1 MSWSMRILLLLGSV
15 MTAVYVLRKVRKSKM
30 RTEASV
36 FWLLF
41 SVVLVLLGLFPEIAI
56 GVSEWVG
63 IQSPAN
69 LVYLVVIFLLIIK
82 LFLMDHQIAK
92 LQDQL
97 THVAQHIAMRRT
109 RREIPLRT
117 RKRKEEQQGSSEYSE
132 KQEMIQ

>member
-56 GVSEWVG
+56 GVSAWIG
-63 IQSPAN
+63 IQSPAT

-97 THVAQHIAMRRT
+97 IHVAQHIAMEELEEEKKAQET
-109 RREIPLRT
+109 PAQADGL
-117 RKRKEEQQGSSEYSE
+117 KEER
-132 KQEMIQ
+132 

>member
-82 LFLMDHQIAK
+82 E
-92 LQDQL
+92 
-97 THVAQHIAMRRT
+97 HILEFAFN
-109 RREIPLRT
+109 LCL
-117 RKRKEEQQGSSEYSE
+117 
-132 KQEMIQ
+132 

>member
-30 RTEASV
+30 RTEDSV

-41 SVVLVLLGLFPEIAI
+41 SLVLVLLGLLPEIAI
-56 GVSEWVG
+56 RVSEWVG

-69 LVYLVVIFLLIIK
+69 LVFLVVIFLLIIK

-92 LQDQL
+92 LQDQM
-97 THVAQHIAMRRT
+97 THVAQNAAI
-109 RREIPLRT
+109 EKL
-117 RKRKEEQQGSSEYSE
+117 EQQKKEQKE
-132 KQEMIQ
+132 KPDQP

>member
-56 GVSEWVG
+56 GVSAWIG

-97 THVAQHIAMRRT
+97 IHVAQHIAMEELEEEKKAQET
-109 RREIPLRT
+109 PALADGL
-117 RKRKEEQQGSSEYSE
+117 KEEQ
-132 KQEMIQ
+132 

>member
-56 GVSEWVG
+56 GVSVCPNGLAYRVRRIWS
-63 IQSPAN
+63 I
-69 LVYLVVIFLLIIK
+69 LL
-82 LFLMDHQIAK
+82 
-92 LQDQL
+92 
-97 THVAQHIAMRRT
+97 
-109 RREIPLRT
+109 
-117 RKRKEEQQGSSEYSE
+117 
-132 KQEMIQ
+132 

>member
-1 MSWSMRILLLLGSV
+1 MSWSMRTLLLLGSV

-97 THVAQHIAMRRT
+97 THVAQHIAM
-109 RREIPLRT
+109 
-117 RKRKEEQQGSSEYSE
+117 EELENE
-132 KQEMIQ
+132 KDKA

>member
-41 SVVLVLLGLFPEIAI
+41 SVVLVLLGLFPEMEF
-56 GVSEWVG
+56 GVSAGLG
-63 IQSPAN
+63 IRSAASF
-69 LVYLVVIFLLIIK
+69 VYLVVLFLLIIK

-97 THVAQHIAMRRT
+97 IHVAQHIAMEELEEEKKAQET
-109 RREIPLRT
+109 PAQADGL
-117 RKRKEEQQGSSEYSE
+117 KEER
-132 KQEMIQ
+132 

>member
-97 THVAQHIAMRRT
+97 VHVAQHIAMEELEEEKKAQET
-109 RREIPLRT
+109 PAQADGL
-117 RKRKEEQQGSSEYSE
+117 KEER
-132 KQEMIQ
+132 